1 MNGRGDVD
9 EKAPAPGTI
18 LKRRRLELARC
29 DILRQLQL
37 ARSDA
42 HKEMLGRA
50 LAALEQ
56 ELKELPPATD

>member
-1 MNGRGDVD
+1 MD
-9 EKAPAPGTI
+9 EKVDPATI
-18 LKRRRLELARC
+18 LKRRRLELARV

-37 ARSDA
+37 ARSEV

-56 ELKELPPATD
+56 ELNELPVRPE